1 MIRQIGTVTVI
12 GYSFNQND
20 RASYARLL
28 DALKQ
33 TADRRLVLVSPQ
45 ARELEKRVSMQYPEL
60 RVHPVE
66 KTFGQWAA
74 DSFNP

>member
-1 MIRQIGTVTVI
+1 M
-12 GYSFNQND
+12 
-20 RASYARLL
+20 

-33 TADRRLVLVSPQ
+33 TADRKLVIVSPQ
-45 ARELEKRVSMQYPEL
+45 AREVARRLSTEYPEL

-74 DSFNP
+74 DSFRVP